1 MPTNSS
7 PISSGKSSPLKTA
20 AIIFFTI
27 VISVTITIWVMTK
40 YIFPRHFEPV
50 ELSKKEQVILDRK
63 VNIFQGW
70 GDSFSASASATDDT
84 LQAEKY
90 SEENADRIIEFSER
104 ELNAMLAKNTDLAQR
119 LAIDLSNNLASGKL
133 LIPLDPDFPV
143 MGGKTLKLSA
153 GLELAYANERP
164 IVVLKGVS
172 VMGVPIPNA
181 WLGGLKNVDL
191 VSEFGDAGF
200 WKAFATGVE
209 LIKVEEGQLV
219 IKLKE

>member
-1 MPTNSS
+1 MPTNSAKQ
-7 PISSGKSSPLKTA
+7 SGPFKTV

-27 VISVTITIWVMTK
+27 VVSVVITVWVMTK

-50 ELSKKEQVILDRK
+50 ELSKNEQIVLDK
-63 VNIFQGW
+63 KLTIFQGW
-70 GDSFSASASATDDT
+70 GGSSTTSETAADGT
-84 LQAEKY
+84 LQPEKY
-90 SEENADRIIEFSER
+90 TEENADRSIEFSER
-104 ELNAMLAKNTDLAQR
+104 ELNAMLANNTDLAQR
-119 LAIDLSNNLASGKL
+119 LAIDLSDNLASGKL
-133 LIPLDPDFPV
+133 LIPLDPDFPI
-143 MGGKTLKLSA
+143 MGGKTLKLTA

-200 WKAFATGVE
+200 WKAFSTGVE

>member
-1 MPTNSS
+1 MSANSS
-7 PISSGKSSPLKTA
+7 RKSSPLKTA
-20 AIIFFTI
+20 AIVLFTI
-27 VISVTITIWVMTK
+27 VVSVALAIWVMTR
-40 YIFPRHFEPV
+40 YIFPRDFEPV
-50 ELSKKEQVILDRK
+50 ELSKNEQVILDK
-63 VNIFQGW
+63 KLSIFQGW
-70 GDSFSASASATDDT
+70 SDSFSASAETTDNT

-90 SEENADRIIEFSER
+90 SEENADRTIEFSER
-104 ELNAMLAKNTDLAQR
+104 ELNALLANNTDLAQR
-119 LAIDLSNNLASGKL
+119 LAINLSNNLASGKL

-143 MGGKTLKLSA
+143 MGGKTLKLTA

-172 VMGVPIPNA
+172 VMGVPIPGA

-209 LIKVEEGQLV
+209 FIKVEEGQLV